1 MKLPIQ
7 SPPVYRMAT
16 SPIMMQVL
24 ASGVM
29 PSAKYDLTGK
39 CVCRKN
45 GSVKFTASST
55 ICTNNNHDGCT
66 GAKVACTAEH
76 LAECN
81 RMGGTLSQ
89 SGEPCQVGRKC

>member
-7 SPPVYRMAT
+7 SPPVDRW
-16 SPIMMQVL
+16 SPSPLMMHL
-24 ASGVM
+24 AASGVM
-29 PSAKYDLTGK
+29 PSATYDMTGK

-66 GAKVACTAEH
+66 GAKARCTTEH

-81 RMGGTLSQ
+81 RMGGILTQ